1 VFKFTFPQWIPA
13 LAITQPFDYQ
23 VVNTAIRY
31 GYQMFVGPGHFT
43 QRLDTPLMRPLAEYL
58 QEANRLRAAW
68 SDIIFRGE
76 FRDTLGVEVEAPDG
90 IGYSVHRHP
99 ETGRQACVLVNFL
112 EEELTVS
119 LSFTD
124 SGSGSAQLQIPFAPL
139 ERISLPGEVS
149 IPGRRFALVVED

>member
-1 VFKFTFPQWIPA
+1 MLHSHPQRIA
-13 LAITQPFDYQ
+13 DGDAEHI
-23 VVNTAIRY
+23 AY
-31 GYQMFVGPGHFT
+31 GVSDGDS
-43 QRLDTPLMRPLAEYL
+43 QRHAEHK
-58 QEANRLRAAW
+58 
-68 SDIIFRGE
+68 
-76 FRDTLGVEVEAPDG
+76 PDG